1 VLLKISKSEIP
12 VKKTLWTLILA
23 LSCGL
28 APMNPRAATSVI
40 KMGTLVPDG
49 SAWHVILKQMGEKWK
64 AAGVELRLYPG
75 GILGDEKDVIRK
87 MRIGQVQGG
96 VMTVVGL
103 AEIDKSVM
111 ALAMPMMYES
121 DEELDY
127 VRDKMQTH
135 LAQRFAQKGFVILNW
150 GDAGWVTFFGKKA
163 IKTPEDLKSHKF
175 FIWAGDND
183 SLSIWKSAG
192 YNPIPLAPTDILTGL
207 QTGLIDSFDTTPIS
221 ALSFQWFK
229 SAPHMTELKWAPLL
243 GATVVTKKAW
253 DKLSPV
259 QRAALEKA
267 SLDTGIALRK
277 DIRAKEK
284 EVLDVMKKYGLVV
297 ETLTPGEKAQWQKVF
312 QDSYP
317 TLMGKLV
324 PADSFNEAKKFR
336 DEYRAKPH

>member
-1 VLLKISKSEIP
+1 M
-12 VKKTLWTLILA
+12 KKILA
-23 LSCGL
+23 LLSLVL
-28 APMNPRAATSVI
+28 AVLVSTPRLQAAPTVI

-121 DEELDY
+121 DDELDY
-127 VRDKMQTH
+127 VREKMKAH
-135 LAQRFAQKGFVILNW
+135 FEQRFAKKGFVILNW

-163 IKTPEDLKSHKF
+163 IKTPEDLKAHKF
-175 FIWAGDND
+175 FIWAGDSD
-183 SLSIWKSAG
+183 SLNIWKSAG
-192 YNPIPLAPTDILTGL
+192 YSPIPLAPTDILTGL

-229 SAPHMTELKWAPLL
+229 SAPFMTELKWAPLVGGTIISKKSWDAL
-243 GATVVTKKAW
+243 TPTQRDALTKTSSDAG
-253 DKLSPV
+253 L
-259 QRAALEKA
+259 
-267 SLDTGIALRK
+267 ALRK
-277 DIRAKEK
+277 DIRGQEQK
-284 EVLDVMKKYGLVV
+284 VLDVMKGYGLTVV
-297 ETLTPGEKAQWQKVF
+297 PLTSDEKGQWKKTF
-312 QDSYP
+312 QEAYP
-317 TLMGKLV
+317 TLINKLV
-324 PADSFNEAKKFR
+324 PKESFDLAMKYRN
-336 DEYRAKPH
+336 EYRAGKK